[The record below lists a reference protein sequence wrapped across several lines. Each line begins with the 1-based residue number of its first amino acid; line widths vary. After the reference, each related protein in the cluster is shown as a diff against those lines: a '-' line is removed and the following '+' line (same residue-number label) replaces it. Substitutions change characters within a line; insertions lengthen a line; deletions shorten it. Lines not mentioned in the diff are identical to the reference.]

1 MRGANQLFYT
11 QIDDSLPKMDPANVR
26 VTSNA
31 IAALPI
37 DTRVQKAADDFKKG
51 LFKTKKAA
59 ADAWDAPYHSVRSR
73 IVQLTAINLL
83 GFLSLQSTTIKITTL
98 RDQKVT
104 LESVQFDS
112 GGPNVHDQRDVA

>member
-1 MRGANQLFYT
+1 
-11 QIDDSLPKMDPANVR
+11 MDPANVR

-51 LFKTKKAA
+51 LFKTKKDA

-83 GFLSLQSTTIKITTL
+83 GFLSLQSTTINHDSEGPESDI
-98 RDQKVT
+98 
-104 LESVQFDS
+104 ESVQFDS
-112 GGPNVHDQRDVA
+112 MEAQFWWGWPKCA